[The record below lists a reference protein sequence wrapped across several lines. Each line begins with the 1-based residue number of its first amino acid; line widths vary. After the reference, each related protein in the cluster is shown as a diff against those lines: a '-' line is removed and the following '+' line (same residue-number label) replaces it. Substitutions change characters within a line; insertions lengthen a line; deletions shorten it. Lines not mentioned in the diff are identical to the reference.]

1 MGTITET
8 KKLFFGLALV
18 LLKTPERE
26 VVPAGVRGLSTIG
39 TNVFGEV
46 FMKGVVR
53 GRAGA
58 GVLMATAPGP

>member
-1 MGTITET
+1 M
-8 KKLFFGLALV
+8 

-26 VVPAGVRGLSTIG
+26 VVPSGVRGSSTMG

-58 GVLMATAPGP
+58 GVLTATAPGP